1 MNILIFAGCND
12 KKLISKISPILDCDL
27 VTTVYLVRNSKL
39 DFTHPKL
46 KQYPTL
52 KLFRKIMPLRE
63 INRLINGILILLTKK
78 IDILLG
84 IHFRMH
90 CIYTYLLA
98 KLFRKKYIFL
108 LIESPMKY
116 KKPNT
121 LIKMLKGASLIGV
134 RGNKSKQY
142 LVNLGVPENKFFIP
156 QNEFELPAVVFGK
169 ERKIY
174 DLIYIGN
181 FIDEKDLPLWVNV
194 AEEVKKIQENVSA
207 VMLGD
212 GRRWKMIERMINEKG
227 LKEDIKLVGRISDIY
242 PYIDKSKILLM
253 TSKSEGL
260 PMVAVEAMSIKVPCV
275 LPDVGD
281 ISDLIADGVNGRLIT
296 TRNPKDYA
304 DAIVS
309 LLKDE
314 NKYKEISQKAYE
326 SIKQMANESTH
337 DKIVKL
343 WQSKLKDILNK

>member
-12 KKLISKISPILDCDL
+12 KKLISKISPILDSES
-27 VTTVYLVRNSKL
+27 VETVYLVRNNEM

-46 KQYPTL
+46 KQYPTF
-52 KLFRKIMPLRE
+52 KPFRKIMPLRE
-63 INRLINGILILLTKK
+63 INRVVNGISILLTKK
-78 IDILLG
+78 VDILLG

-98 KLFRKKYIFL
+98 KLFKKKYIFL

-116 KKPNT
+116 RKPNT
-121 LIKMLKGASLIGV
+121 LVKMLKDASLIGV

-142 LVNLGVPENKFFIP
+142 LVNLGVPEDKFFLP
-156 QNEFELPAVVFGK
+156 PNEFSLPDVKFGNEK
-169 ERKIY
+169 KIY

-181 FIDEKDLPLWVNV
+181 FIDEKDLPLWVDV
-194 AEEVKKIQENVSA
+194 AEEVKKIRGTVSG

-212 GRRWKMIERMINEKG
+212 GVRMGMIEKMIEEKG
-227 LKEDIKLVGRISDIY
+227 LKEDIKLVGRTSDIY

-260 PMVAVEAMSIKVPCV
+260 PMVAVEAMSIQVPCV

-281 ISDLIADGVNGRLIT
+281 ISDLVTDGINGRLIN

-304 DAIVS
+304 DAVIS

-314 NKYKEISQKAYE
+314 TEYREISKEAYE
-326 SIKQMANESTH
+326 SIKKMAQESTH

-343 WQSKLKDILNK
+343 WNSKLKDIN